1 MKKIAVVGSIN
12 MDFVTSVQM
21 QPKVGE
27 TVLGNGM
34 ELKPGGK
41 GANQAYAAAYLGGDV
56 TMLGAVGDDD
66 SGKRLIENL
75 KKAGV
80 HTEYIKVSEGVS
92 SGVAWIAVN
101 EAGDNSIIVIPGANQ
116 TVDRAYVDSVMDV
129 IRESDIVILQLE
141 IPMDTV
147 EYVAKK
153 AKEAGKYVILDPAPA
168 QRLGEKL
175 LKGLSIV
182 KPNETEV
189 MEILGETHTDE
200 DPEEKLRVMKEYGV
214 KTPIVTLGSK
224 GSCMMDETS
233 SIVSIPA
240 VKVKAVDTT
249 GAGDCF
255 TGAMAYAISTGKDLK
270 EALVFAS
277 AASAYSVMHSGAQ
290 TSFPSREQAESMLEV

>member
-75 KKAGV
+75 KKVGV

-168 QRLGEKL
+168 QRLGEDL
-175 LKGLSIV
+175 LNGLSIV

-189 MEILGETHTDE
+189 MEILGEVHKDG

-214 KTPIVTLGSK
+214 ETPIVTLGSK
-224 GSCMMDETS
+224 GSCMLDEMG

-240 VKVKAVDTT
+240 LKVKAVDTT